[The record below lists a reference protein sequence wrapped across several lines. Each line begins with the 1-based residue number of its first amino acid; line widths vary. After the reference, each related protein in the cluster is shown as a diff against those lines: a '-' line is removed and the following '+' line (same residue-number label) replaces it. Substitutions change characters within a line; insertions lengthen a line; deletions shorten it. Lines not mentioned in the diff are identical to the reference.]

1 MPFTIL
7 EDSLVDKPVDKKP
20 KMNEQMEKVLLE
32 IRNNPNI
39 TQPQLVKIMNI
50 GKSMIQRY
58 ISNLKK
64 MGYIERIGSNK
75 SGYWKVV
82 EQ

>member
-1 MPFTIL
+1 
-7 EDSLVDKPVDKKP
+7 
-20 KMNEQMEKVLLE
+20 MNEQMEKVLLE